1 MRALSVGVFALCL
14 LAGVTFMGQGVG
26 MIKGSF
32 MTGRMEWAIIGSVL
46 AAIGA
51 IGLWAV
57 FLQRGRRRA

>member
-1 MRALSVGVFALCL
+1 VRALTVGVFGLCL

-26 MIKGSF
+26 FIKGSF
-32 MTGRMEWAIIGSVL
+32 MTGRIEWAVIGSVL

-57 FLQRGRRRA
+57 FRPRAS